1 MFAALATKSILVV
14 EDSPEL
20 VALLDR
26 LLREHGYDVRTAADG
41 DAGLA
46 TALYDAPDL
55 VILDVGLPGRDGFEV
70 MRELRR
76 HGFSAPALM
85 LTARGEVAD
94 RITGLESGADD
105 YLVKPFDT
113 DELVA
118 RVRALFRRSGA
129 GRRTAQLTVADVV
142 LDPVA
147 REAHR
152 GNRPLALTQR
162 EFAVLECFMRN
173 VGVTLTR
180 STIAEQVWRDTPIDV
195 DATNVIDVYVAY
207 LRKKLDA
214 EGEAP
219 LLHTVRGLG
228 YVLKAPAETRRKSR
242 R

>member
-20 VALLDR
+20 VALLR
-26 LLREHGYDVRTAADG
+26 RVLTEHGYDVLAAADG

-46 TALYDAPDL
+46 SALSDGPDL

-94 RITGLESGADD
+94 RITGLDAGADD

-118 RVRALFRRSGA
+118 RVRALFRRSA
-129 GRRTAQLTVADVV
+129 DRGRAARLT
-142 LDPVA
+142 
-147 REAHR
+147 
-152 GNRPLALTQR
+152 
-162 EFAVLECFMRN
+162 
-173 VGVTLTR
+173 
-180 STIAEQVWRDTPIDV
+180 
-195 DATNVIDVYVAY
+195 
-207 LRKKLDA
+207 
-214 EGEAP
+214 
-219 LLHTVRGLG
+219 
-228 YVLKAPAETRRKSR
+228 
-242 R
+242 

>member
-26 LLREHGYDVRTAADG
+26 LLREHGYEVRTAADG

-118 RVRALFRRSGA
+118 RVRALFRRSGDRRRA
-129 GRRTAQLTVADVV
+129 AATGRSHSRSVSSPCSNASCAT
-142 LDPVA
+142 
-147 REAHR
+147 
-152 GNRPLALTQR
+152 
-162 EFAVLECFMRN
+162 LESRSRAPRSPSRS
-173 VGVTLTR
+173 GAIRR
-180 STIAEQVWRDTPIDV
+180 STSTPPTSSTSTSLTSAGSSI
-195 DATNVIDVYVAY
+195 
-207 LRKKLDA
+207 
-214 EGEAP
+214 P
-219 LLHTVRGLG
+219 
-228 YVLKAPAETRRKSR
+228 KARS
-242 R
+242 